1 MFPPLDVNVR
11 GLDPL
16 LKYSIQMRVV
26 PADKFRHKFSGMRW
40 EAVGES
46 DVQQD
51 KNRQIVSHSR
61 SPDLGRSWMKT
72 PLSFRTVKLTHF
84 PSSRYG
90 NVS

>member
-1 MFPPLDVNVR
+1 MFPPLDVTVK

-16 LKYSIQMRVV
+16 LKYNIQMRVA
-26 PADKFRHKFSGMRW
+26 PADKYRHKYDGMRW
-40 EAVGES
+40 EAAGES

-51 KNRQIVSHSR
+51 MDRQIVSHSR
-61 SPDLGRSWMKT
+61 SPDLGQSWMKA
-72 PLSFRTVKLTHF
+72 PVSFRTVKLTHF